1 MYTRI
6 LIAIDGSELS
16 MRGLDHG
23 LKLAAKLGSK
33 VDILTVSEPWAGGMV
48 DAQGWVVGYES
59 GPEYRAEREQAA
71 NAILQPALDQ
81 AEAMEVEAK
90 PIHVLDRYA
99 ADGILETMAARG
111 NDLVVMASHGRR
123 CVTRVLLGSQTAEV
137 LTRST
142 VPVLVVR

>member
-1 MYTRI
+1 MYRRI

-16 MRGLDHG
+16 LRGLDQG
-23 LKLAAKLGSK
+23 LGLAARLGAK

-71 NAILQPALDQ
+71 NAILQPALDR
-81 AEAMEVEAK
+81 AEAMEVEAE

-99 ADGILETMAARG
+99 ADGILETLAERG

-123 CVTRVLLGSQTAEV
+123 GVTRVLLGSQTAEV